1 MNATDV
7 TINVSLSIEQL
18 MQAVQQLPAQE
29 KMTLWRV
36 LDTDIDRSII
46 RQRFWVALQTIRAT
60 YADLSEEDVMADVL
74 LAVREVR
81 EGQSYVE
88 DRS

>member
-36 LDTDIDRSII
+36 LDTDIDRSSI
-46 RQRFWVALQTIRAT
+46 RQRFWAALQTIRTT

>member
-1 MNATDV
+1 MSATDV
-7 TINVSLSIEQL
+7 TINVTLSIEQL
-18 MQAVQQLPAQE
+18 LKAVQQLPAQE

-36 LDTDIDRSII
+36 LDTDIDRSGI
-46 RQRFWVALQTIRAT
+46 RQRFWSALQTIRT
-60 YADLSEEDVMADVL
+60 SYADLSEEDVIADVL

-81 EGQSYVE
+81 EGQLYVE